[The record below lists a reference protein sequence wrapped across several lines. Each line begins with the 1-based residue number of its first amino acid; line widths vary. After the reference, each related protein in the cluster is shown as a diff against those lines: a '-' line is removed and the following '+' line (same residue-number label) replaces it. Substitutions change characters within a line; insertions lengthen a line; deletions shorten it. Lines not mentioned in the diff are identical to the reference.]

1 MINLNT
7 HGQEDFQ
14 PLFEYSLFKF
24 LLNLLLCSVYS
35 SAMEKPP
42 PNELLKKLLELEQ
55 SHEHLKQE
63 MSRLKVSTELTQQSH
78 SVSPYRPARRNIG
91 EGAPARRKSV
101 PAAFQKQKRIQD
113 SINLRDG
120 VGGIGR
126 RSSAGK
132 FTNRQY
138 FNILQSISQS
148 VHVFDLNMQIIFW

>member
-24 LLNLLLCSVYS
+24 LLNLLLCSVFS

-78 SVSPYRPARRNIG
+78 SVSPYQPARRNIG